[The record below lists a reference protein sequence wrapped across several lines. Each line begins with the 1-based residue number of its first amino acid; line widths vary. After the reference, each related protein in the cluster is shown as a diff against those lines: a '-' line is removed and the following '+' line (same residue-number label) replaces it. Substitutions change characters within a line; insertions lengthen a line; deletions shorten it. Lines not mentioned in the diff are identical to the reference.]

1 MYKTGLQNIWL
12 SSMKKVENNQV
23 YSVMENY
30 IPKSALI
37 KVTTV
42 VFFIAFNLFV
52 VWSVEMTLNAF
63 II

>member
-52 VWSVEMTLNAF
+52 V
-63 II
+63 